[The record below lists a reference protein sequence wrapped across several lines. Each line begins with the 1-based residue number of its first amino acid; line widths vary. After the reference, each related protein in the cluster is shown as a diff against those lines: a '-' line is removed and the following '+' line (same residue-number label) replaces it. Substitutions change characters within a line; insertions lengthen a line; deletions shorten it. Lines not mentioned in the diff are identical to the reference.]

1 LITSKEVGRSS
12 QRQINVGVRSSGF
25 EDVARIAMNSPTA
38 AHLPT
43 AARAFGTSVTALA
56 AENEMLRQA
65 AVEILLQTLELRQKE
80 QARRERAI
88 AQERSRPSM

>member
-1 LITSKEVGRSS
+1 
-12 QRQINVGVRSSGF
+12 
-25 EDVARIAMNSPTA
+25 MNSPTA